1 MTIARIKE
9 WFDTAVPNPTPRNFT
24 TQLGCDLEE
33 GVELLESLQ
42 GDSPE
47 ADERLKVFIQQM
59 HEFAESMKRGEIP
72 VSVKNRVAF
81 LDAVC
86 DKIVTGTGLAA
97 YEKMDIEPA
106 LDTVN
111 ASNWSKF
118 DEFGKPIFDDN
129 NKIMKSEHYFKPDL
143 TAFV

>member
-1 MTIARIKE
+1 MTIAQIKE
-9 WFDTAVPNPTPRNFT
+9 WFDTAVPEPTARNFT

-42 GDSPE
+42 GNTLE
-47 ADERLKVFIQQM
+47 AEERLKVFIQQM
-59 HEFAESMKRGEIP
+59 HEFAESMKRGEIS

-97 YEKMDIEPA
+97 YEKMDIETA
-106 LDTVN
+106 LDVVN

-118 DEFGKPIFDDN
+118 DEFGNPIFDEN
-129 NKIMKSEHYFKPDL
+129 NKIIKSKHYFKPDL
-143 TAFV
+143 TTLV